1 MQKKNLYFIT
11 GGCGFIG
18 SNFIEILLKK
28 GEKIVNLDSYSY
40 AANKAINKRLLK
52 YKNYTF
58 YKGSY
63 GNIFLLK
70 KIFAKH
76 NRINKVIN
84 FAAESHVDN
93 SINGPL
99 LFIKNNV
106 YDFSIF
112 LKECANYYKTNKI
125 SKFIFL
131 HVSTDEVYGSLK
143 LKQKS
148 FTEKNKYFPNSPYS
162 SSKASS
168 DLIARSWYKTYKFP
182 VIITNCSNNYGK
194 YQNFEKL
201 IPLTIKRALNHKKI
215 PIYGNG
221 KNIRDWLHVND
232 HCEALY
238 LISKAGVPGEQYNI
252 GGGKEISNIKI
263 VKMICNYLDK
273 ILPLKKRKYSSF
285 ISFVK
290 DRLGHDFRYS
300 VNFKKIKSELNWK
313 PKVKF
318 STGLND
324 TVKWYVEELKKKKIK
339 HK

>member
-1 MQKKNLYFIT
+1 MQKKNSYLVT

-18 SNFIEILLKK
+18 SNFIEILLAK
-28 GEKIVNLDSYSY
+28 GETIVNLDSYSY
-40 AANKAINKRLLK
+40 AANKEINKRFLK
-52 YKNYTF
+52 NKNYSF

-63 GNIFLLK
+63 GNISLVR
-70 KIFAKH
+70 KIFKNH
-76 NRINKVIN
+76 NINKVIN

-99 LFIKNNV
+99 IFIKNNV

-112 LKECANYYKTNKI
+112 LKECAFYYVKNKKN
-125 SKFIFL
+125 KFIFL
-131 HVSTDEVYGSLK
+131 HVSTDEVYGSLN

-148 FTEKNKYFPNSPYS
+148 FTEKDKYLPNSPYS

-168 DLIARSWYKTYKFP
+168 DLIARSWFKTYKFP

-201 IPLTIKRALNHKKI
+201 IPLTIKRALNNKQI

-221 KNIRDWLHVND
+221 QNIRDWLHVND
-232 HCEALY
+232 HCSALY
-238 LISKAGVPGEQYNI
+238 LLSKSGIHGEQYNI
-252 GGGKEISNIKI
+252 GGGTEISNIKI
-263 VKMICNYLDK
+263 VNTICDYLDK
-273 ILPLKKRKYSSF
+273 LVPMKNKKYSSY

-300 VNFKKIKSELNWK
+300 VNFSKLKSQFNWK
-313 PKVKF
+313 PEVKF
-318 STGLND
+318 SVGLQD
-324 TVKWYVEELKKKKIK
+324 TVRWYLKKIMNNK
-339 HK
+339 